1 MTGKKN
7 NYIKRES
14 LIGLPV
20 IDARKQMQIGI
31 VKDLYINE
39 KWTHVAG
46 IYLTCK
52 GWGRNDID
60 IPYASLTIG
69 TDSIM
74 AEGDQINKAGPKD
87 NNIVK
92 SLLNK
97 QVIREDGQELGFVSD
112 IILDTLTGRIEGLE
126 LSEGLVDDLLKG
138 RQLMPYFPFEQREGD
153 IIVLSREEAE
163 QCSPFNKGIKNIFLN
178 KI

>member
-20 IDARKQMQIGI
+20 IDARKQRQIGI

-52 GWGRNDID
+52 GCWGRNDID
-60 IPYASLTIG
+60 IPYAS
-69 TDSIM
+69 
-74 AEGDQINKAGPKD
+74 
-87 NNIVK
+87 
-92 SLLNK
+92 
-97 QVIREDGQELGFVSD
+97 
-112 IILDTLTGRIEGLE
+112 
-126 LSEGLVDDLLKG
+126 
-138 RQLMPYFPFEQREGD
+138 
-153 IIVLSREEAE
+153 
-163 QCSPFNKGIKNIFLN
+163 
-178 KI
+178 